1 MRCFDNN
8 KSLSVVNNY
17 TVLKNMEGKMKK
29 TIILSLFLAFIISS
43 SYAQRFAYIDTKY
56 IMDNIPEYQAAQT
69 ELEQLST
76 QWQQEIEDK
85 FQEVEE
91 LYKKYEAEMVLLPDD
106 IKREREEE
114 IIEKE
119 KATKELQM
127 KRFGQ
132 GGDLFKKR
140 EELIEPI
147 QDKIYEAI
155 EEIASRGNYAVIFD
169 KAGGMTMIYTDVR
182 YDLSDDVLQHL
193 GYRR

>member
-1 MRCFDNN
+1 
-8 KSLSVVNNY
+8 
-17 TVLKNMEGKMKK
+17 MKK